1 MARTPRKRRRR
12 RRPGGGGGGGHDYLS
27 GLPDDVILAILSR
40 LTTRQAVTLSAL
52 SRRFRVLPSQFGRV
66 DSALVADPALPLPSL
81 PARPSFIRRLSFA
94 PQTRRFS
101 SSAFGRLLDAAADRG
116 LSELAVRLPRSSFLP
131 QNLLSIRSLTVVSLD
146 SCALP
151 RWCPAACPG
160 LRTLKLHHVAIP
172 QRMISVILKAAPVLE
187 TLEMVYCMGFA
198 GSCSMESST
207 VRNLLFKSA
216 LEQRE
221 VTVKM
226 AGLRTIT
233 LYTRPKVQSVRLD
246 PAPEI
251 RKAYL
256 HIARPR
262 VKLQFRIRP
271 FLDAGTGLTC
281 LTLRG
286 MAIKLLS
293 SEYKDTPNLAV
304 QFEDL
309 RILSVSLDFS
319 NERELIFLLKLLESC
334 PNLQQLTL
342 SAVDAKDDT
351 ALPNFADH
359 EERFSKL
366 SCLTKSLEQLKFL
379 GFRPQ
384 RYQKELFIFLLTQAT
399 NLKKMAVEFPKDQEA
414 AVRRILSVR
423 KAPTQKKTTKYKQYY
438 LELEYP
444 VEPNC
449 S

>member
-1 MARTPRKRRRR
+1 M
-12 RRPGGGGGGGHDYLS
+12 
-27 GLPDDVILAILSR
+27 
-40 LTTRQAVTLSAL
+40 
-52 SRRFRVLPSQFGRV
+52 
-66 DSALVADPALPLPSL
+66 
-81 PARPSFIRRLSFA
+81 
-94 PQTRRFS
+94 
-101 SSAFGRLLDAAADRG
+101 
-116 LSELAVRLPRSSFLP
+116 
-131 QNLLSIRSLTVVSLD
+131 
-146 SCALP
+146 
-151 RWCPAACPG
+151 
-160 LRTLKLHHVAIP
+160 
-172 QRMISVILKAAPVLE
+172 
-187 TLEMVYCMGFA
+187 
-198 GSCSMESST
+198 
-207 VRNLLFKSA
+207 
-216 LEQRE
+216 
-221 VTVKM
+221 
-226 AGLRTIT
+226 
-233 LYTRPKVQSVRLD
+233 
-246 PAPEI
+246 
-251 RKAYL
+251 
-256 HIARPR
+256 
-262 VKLQFRIRP
+262 
-271 FLDAGTGLTC
+271 
-281 LTLRG
+281 
-286 MAIKLLS
+286 
-293 SEYKDTPNLAV
+293 AV

-359 EERFSKL
+359 EERLSKL